1 MYTRNIHIVITIG
14 WVLLFAFPV
23 QGQPEVPTWQSI
35 EKTYLNKEINDSTYL
50 KQIDQLV
57 SRNNIIDSI
66 EKKLARYQ
74 SIAFD
79 KKEFVENR
87 VKYWAY
93 IAEDARMREQGGK
106 AVYYYEKALNEAK
119 SNKNLALKLRYMIQE
134 QIIRIHSSNKNHDK
148 TIASFLI
155 AKKDIDRLPQLI
167 LQDSITNVTII
178 TSSLLNLY
186 YASDAYLALK
196 DTAGVE
202 ASVALAQKIL
212 QSYNKIPIAEAEQPN
227 SRFSNYLLHFIQ
239 FNLYWKLLQDK
250 NYTEQ
255 NIITHFTSLMDTSW
269 RGKILHYDALAV
281 NVLDFLVDYYLST
294 GENQQAQKYL
304 AELNKRQL
312 FKMDQSFQYWN
323 YQSILHAN
331 MGNFKLAYENLKQAS
346 RIKDSVNQ
354 FKLAEE
360 NDLWYSFTQAE
371 YHKAEAEKISIQ
383 KNKIKNTAYILSII
397 ALIVIASLY
406 IYYLKKQRSLK
417 DQIQN
422 LNNMADFQIHALE
435 EKFRQQRKEEQ
446 RKVGLELHDDLLSM
460 LALIKHRIDLKTKPV
475 KEPFEEGWIHET
487 MSYLDKAYSQ
497 ARNLSHRLYEQSDVN
512 EDIHFED
519 RIQSLVAFAF
529 PNNSYS
535 KHVYVDAEVIS
546 TLNVE
551 QRIEIMRIIQE
562 AVTNIIKHAHAKNV
576 EIMLFRENEEN
587 VLLVRDDGKGMPKL
601 ATIKSGIGIQS
612 INKRVQALSGT
623 LEVRILKQGTELYIR
638 FATNK

>member
-212 QSYNKIPIAEAEQPN
+212 QSYNKIPIADAEQPN

-638 FATNK
+638 FAANK